1 MNRWKNISAKYFLL
15 PDNRTNRARYVTEFM
30 NIQTMKRI
38 LFLTAALLGT
48 AVFAEGAAHF
58 DCLIEPNMVID
69 INSSVQGKIST
80 ILVQRSD
87 MVEEGQLLVELES
100 EIEKAT
106 VALATARIG
115 MDAELRERQVSVA
128 FAKRKLA
135 RFDEMFIDEV
145 VPLHTKDEVATEAS
159 LAALELREVHEKR
172 TIAKLELARAQAFLN
187 QRFVKSPISGVIVER
202 FKSPG
207 EFVEDEPI
215 LRLAQLDP
223 LSVEV
228 ILPASMF
235 GQISTGQLAKIRP
248 EAPKNGVYKAEVTI
262 VDRVIDASS
271 GTFGVRLEL
280 PNPDHKLP
288 GGLKCNVDFLNK
300 YNNAGNDKDLQDLVL
315 NQ

>member
-1 MNRWKNISAKYFLL
+1 MLI
-15 PDNRTNRARYVTEFM
+15 
-30 NIQTMKRI
+30 MKRMV
-38 LFLTAALLGT
+38 FLAAALLST
-48 AVFAEGAAHF
+48 AGYAAGYDASYAAGAKDAPSGF
-58 DCLIEPNMVID
+58 DCLIEPNMIID
-69 INSSVQGKIST
+69 INSSVQGKIEN

-87 MVEEGQLLVELES
+87 MIEEGQLLVELES

-106 VALATARIG
+106 VALAAARID
-115 MDAELRERQVSVA
+115 MDAELNERRVSHA

-135 RFDEMFIDEV
+135 RFDVMFQDEV
-145 VPLHTKDEVATEAS
+145 VPLHTKDEVATETR
-159 LAALELREVHEKR
+159 LAKLQLQEAIEAK
-172 TIAKLELARAQAFLN
+172 TIAKLEFKRAQAFLN
-187 QRFVKSPISGVIVER
+187 QRTVKSPITGVVVER

-215 LRLAQLDP
+215 LRIAQLDP

-235 GQISTGQLAKIRP
+235 GTIATGQLASISP
-248 EAPKNGVYKAEVTI
+248 EAPKDGQYQAEVTI

-288 GGLKCNVDFLNK
+288 GGLKCTVSFLNK
-300 YNNAGNDKDLQDLVL
+300 FNKTDKDKDTKDLAL
-315 NQ
+315 KQ

>member
-1 MNRWKNISAKYFLL
+1 
-15 PDNRTNRARYVTEFM
+15 
-30 NIQTMKRI
+30 MKRM
-38 LFLTAALLGT
+38 LFLAVALQSAT
-48 AVFAEGAAHF
+48 VFAARANYPDEAEAGF

-69 INSSVQGKIST
+69 INSSVQGKIEK

-87 MVEEGQLLVELES
+87 LIEQGQLLVELES

-106 VALATARIG
+106 VALATARTG
-115 MDAELRERQVSVA
+115 MDAELKERRVSNA

-135 RFDEMFIDEV
+135 RFDVMYQDEV

-159 LAALELREVHEKR
+159 LAELKLKEALEEK
-172 TIAKLELARAQAFLN
+172 TITELELKRAQAFLN
-187 QRFVKSPISGVIVER
+187 QRSVKSPITGVVVER

-215 LRLAQLDP
+215 LRIAQLDP
-223 LSVEV
+223 LSIEV

-235 GQISTGQLAKIRP
+235 GTIATGQLASISP
-248 EAPKNGVYKAEVTI
+248 EAPKNGEYQAEVTI

-280 PNPDHKLP
+280 PNPDHTLP
-288 GGLKCNVDFLNK
+288 GGLKCTVSFLNK
-300 YNNAGNDKDLQDLVL
+300 FNKKDKDEDSKDLAL
-315 NQ
+315 KQ

>member
-15 PDNRTNRARYVTEFM
+15 PDNRINRARYVTEIM
-30 NIQTMKRI
+30 NTQTMKKI
-38 LFLTAALLGT
+38 LFLTATLLGT
-48 AVFAEGAAHF
+48 AVFAEGAPHY
-58 DCLIEPNMVID
+58 DCLIEPNVIID
-69 INSSVQGKIST
+69 INSSVQGKISN

-100 EIEKAT
+100 EIERAT

-135 RFDEMFIDEV
+135 RFDEMFRDEV

-159 LAALELREVHEKR
+159 LAALELREVHEQR
-172 TIAKLELARAQAFLN
+172 TLAKLELERAQAFLN

-248 EAPKNGVYKAEVTI
+248 EAPKNQIYQAEVTI
-262 VDRVIDASS
+262 VDRIIDASS

-288 GGLKCNVDFLNK
+288 GGLKCDVDFLNK
-300 YNNAGNDKDLQDLVL
+300 YNNAGNDKNLQELVL
-315 NQ
+315 NR

>member
-1 MNRWKNISAKYFLL
+1 MDMAGMR
-15 PDNRTNRARYVTEFM
+15 
-30 NIQTMKRI
+30 RI
-38 LFLTAALLGT
+38 LFLTATLLCT
-48 AVFAEGAAHF
+48 AVFADGAPHF

-69 INSSVQGKIST
+69 INSSVQGKISA

-106 VALATARIG
+106 VALAAARTG
-115 MDAELRERQVSVA
+115 MDAELKERQVTVA
-128 FAKRKLA
+128 FARRKLA
-135 RFDEMFIDEV
+135 RFDEMFDDEV

-159 LAALELREVHEKR
+159 RAALKLREAYEQR
-172 TIAKLELARAQAFLN
+172 TIARLELARAEAFLN

-235 GQISTGQLAKIRP
+235 GQISTGQLARIRP
-248 EAPKNGVYKAEVTI
+248 EAPKNGVYQAEVTI

-280 PNPDHKLP
+280 PNPDHRLP

-300 YNNAGNDKDLQDLVL
+300 YNNARKDKDLQGLVL
-315 NQ
+315 SQ

>member
-1 MNRWKNISAKYFLL
+1 MLI
-15 PDNRTNRARYVTEFM
+15 
-30 NIQTMKRI
+30 MKRM
-38 LFLTAALLGT
+38 LFLAAALLST
-48 AVFAEGAAHF
+48 AGFAAGAYYPDVKAGF
-58 DCLIEPNMVID
+58 DCLIEPNMIID
-69 INSSVQGKIST
+69 INSSVQGKIET

-87 MVEEGQLLVELES
+87 LIEKGQLLVELES

-106 VALATARIG
+106 VALATARTN
-115 MDAELRERQVSVA
+115 MDAELKERQVSNA

-135 RFDEMFIDEV
+135 RFDVMYQDEV

-159 LAALELREVHEKR
+159 LAALKLKEALEAK
-172 TIAKLELARAQAFLN
+172 TITALELKRAQAFLN
-187 QRFVKSPISGVIVER
+187 QRSVKSPITGVVVER

-215 LRLAQLDP
+215 LRIAQLDP

-235 GQISTGQLAKIRP
+235 GTIATGQLASISP
-248 EAPKNGVYKAEVTI
+248 EAPKNGEYQAEVTI

-280 PNPDHKLP
+280 PNPDHTLP
-288 GGLKCNVDFLNK
+288 GGLKCTVSFLNK
-300 YNNAGNDKDLQDLVL
+300 FNKKDKDEDSQDLAL
-315 NQ
+315 KQ

>member
-1 MNRWKNISAKYFLL
+1 MNIWKNISAKYFLL
-15 PDNRTNRARYVTEFM
+15 PDNRINRARYVTELM
-30 NIQTMKRI
+30 KIQAMKRI
-38 LFLTAALLGT
+38 LFLTAALLCT
-48 AVFAEGAAHF
+48 AVFAEGAPHF

-106 VALATARIG
+106 VALAAARIG
-115 MDAELRERQVSVA
+115 MDAELKERQVSVA
-128 FAKRKLA
+128 FARRKLT
-135 RFDEMFIDEV
+135 RFDEMFNDEV

-159 LAALELREVHEKR
+159 LAALKVQEAHEQR
-172 TIAKLELARAQAFLN
+172 TLARLELARAQAFLN

-248 EAPKNGVYKAEVTI
+248 EAPKNGVYQAEVMI

-280 PNPDHKLP
+280 PNPGHRLP

-300 YNNAGNDKDLQDLVL
+300 YNNDQKDKDLKGLVL

>member
-1 MNRWKNISAKYFLL
+1 MDMAGMR
-15 PDNRTNRARYVTEFM
+15 
-30 NIQTMKRI
+30 RI
-38 LFLTAALLGT
+38 LFLTATLLCT
-48 AVFAEGAAHF
+48 AVFADGAPHF

-69 INSSVQGKIST
+69 INSSVQGKISA

-106 VALATARIG
+106 VALAAARTG
-115 MDAELRERQVSVA
+115 MDAELKERRVTVA
-128 FAKRKLA
+128 FARRKLA
-135 RFDEMFIDEV
+135 RFDEMFDDEV

-159 LAALELREVHEKR
+159 RAALKLQEAHEQR
-172 TIAKLELARAQAFLN
+172 TIARLELARAEAFLN

-235 GQISTGQLAKIRP
+235 GQISTGQLARIRP
-248 EAPKNGVYKAEVTI
+248 EAPKNGVYQAEVTI

-280 PNPDHKLP
+280 PNPDHRLP

-300 YNNAGNDKDLQDLVL
+300 YNNARKDKDLQGLVL
-315 NQ
+315 SQ

>member
-1 MNRWKNISAKYFLL
+1 
-15 PDNRTNRARYVTEFM
+15 M
-30 NIQTMKRI
+30 NILEIKRI
-38 LFLTAALLGT
+38 LFLTATLLST
-48 AVFAEGAAHF
+48 AVFAEGAPHF

-106 VALATARIG
+106 VALATARTG

-145 VPLHTKDEVATEAS
+145 VPLHTKDEVATEAD

-187 QRFVKSPISGVIVER
+187 QRSVKSPISGVIVER

-235 GQISTGQLAKIRP
+235 GQISTGQLAKIMP
-248 EAPKNGVYKAEVTI
+248 EAPKNGVYQAEVTI

-300 YNNAGNDKDLQDLVL
+300 YNKIAEDKDLQDLVL
-315 NQ
+315 NK

>member
-1 MNRWKNISAKYFLL
+1 MILQVL
-15 PDNRTNRARYVTEFM
+15 
-30 NIQTMKRI
+30 KRI
-38 LFLTAALLGT
+38 LFLAAALLST
-48 AVFAEGAAHF
+48 AVFAARATYPEAEAGF

-69 INSSVQGKIST
+69 INSSVQGKIEK

-87 MVEEGQLLVELES
+87 LIEQGQLLVELES
-100 EIEKAT
+100 EIEEAT
-106 VALATARIG
+106 VALATARTN
-115 MDAELRERQVSVA
+115 MDAELKERRVSNA

-135 RFDEMFIDEV
+135 RFDVMYLDEV

-159 LAALELREVHEKR
+159 LAELKLKEALEQK
-172 TIAKLELARAQAFLN
+172 TITRLELKRAQAFLN
-187 QRFVKSPISGVIVER
+187 QRSVKSPITGVVIER

-215 LRLAQLDP
+215 LRIAQLDP

-235 GQISTGQLAKIRP
+235 GTIATGQLASISP
-248 EAPKNGVYKAEVTI
+248 EAPKNGKYQAEVTI

-288 GGLKCNVDFLNK
+288 GGLKCTVSFLNK
-300 YNNAGNDKDLQDLVL
+300 FNKIDKDEDSQDLAL
-315 NQ
+315 KQ

>member
-1 MNRWKNISAKYFLL
+1 MQIL
-15 PDNRTNRARYVTEFM
+15 
-30 NIQTMKRI
+30 KRM
-38 LFLTAALLGT
+38 LFLTTALLGT
-48 AVFAEGAAHF
+48 AVFAEGSADY

-69 INSSVQGKIST
+69 INSAVQGKINK

-106 VALATARIG
+106 VALAAARIG
-115 MDAELRERQVSVA
+115 MDAELNERRVSHA
-128 FAKRKLA
+128 FAKRKRA
-135 RFDEMFIDEV
+135 RFDEMFDDEV
-145 VPLHTKDEVATEAS
+145 VPLHTKDEVETEAT
-159 LAALELREVHEKR
+159 LAALKLIE
-172 TIAKLELARAQAFLN
+172 AKEQITLARLEHARAEAFLN
-187 QRFVKSPISGVIVER
+187 QRSVMSPISGVIIER
-202 FKSPG
+202 YKSPG

-235 GQISTGQLAKIRP
+235 GKVKTGQLARIRP
-248 EAPKNGVYKAEVTI
+248 EAPKNGIYQAEVTI

-280 PNPDHKLP
+280 PNPDHELP
-288 GGLKCNVDFLNK
+288 GGLRCTAHFINK
-300 YNNAGNDKDLQDLVL
+300 FKKIQDDKGTQDLVL